1 MYEVGKNNGYR
12 VGKNPCPACRKKGE
26 DHAGDNFYWYGDGK
40 GGYCWKCN
48 YTVLSDDEAGKRG
61 IDVFDWTNELEEEVS
76 TKEPLTKEEIEKIK
90 GYTTQR
96 GYDLR
101 GIPDWA
107 YAPFYVRHK
116 VDTATGKPVE
126 QYYPIFKNGV
136 LTGFKVR
143 QLPKTFYT
151 VGSMGAE
158 SDLFGQHKFR
168 NSNSKKVLITAGEV
182 DAMSAY
188 AMLNKPDSEYEP
200 TPVVSAVVGE
210 TASFKQLKNHY
221 EWLNR
226 FEQIIVCYDNDHAG
240 QNAVKKLVD
249 VLPKGKMYVMNI
261 DLKDANEML
270 VQDRSRH
277 FLNAFLKAKPY
288 TPDGVVSSAEVMDD
302 VIVHVQTKKIP
313 LPPFMHRLQKLMA
326 SGIPTGCIVNL
337 GGASGQG
344 KSTLADE
351 MLYYWIFNSPY
362 KVGILSLES
371 DTGSYGTKLLSRH
384 LETKIELIESI
395 DEKLE
400 LLQSEDVI
408 AKSNELW
415 CTPDG
420 QPRFYLIDERDGGL
434 ESVKEQIMRMIVQCD
449 CRLIIIDPT
458 TDLIDS
464 LTNEQQAAFMSWQ
477 KGLVKSHKVTIINIL
492 HTRKTVQG
500 QKAGSTGASLHEEDF
515 HGNSSLYKSAAANI
529 LFSRNK
535 ESDDEVEK
543 NTMYLKLTKCRWT
556 GNTSPVAGKYYY
568 DNKSHKL
575 YDFDDYWSSR
585 GNVEF

>member
-1 MYEVGKNNGYR
+1 MSYEYK
-12 VGKNPCPACRKKGE
+12 VGKNPCPKCRE
-26 DHAGDNFYWYGDGK
+26 NSADVAGDNFYWYGEGL
-40 GGYCWKCN
+40 GGHCFSCGFS
-48 YTVLSDDEAGKRG
+48 VLSDDEKERRG
-61 IDVFDWTNELEEEVS
+61 LDNFNWSDEMEEEVS
-76 TKEPLTKEEIEKIK
+76 SKEPLTKEEAEKIK
-90 GYTTQR
+90 KYTTTS
-96 GYDLR
+96 GYNLR

-107 YAPFYVRHK
+107 YTPFFVRHK
-116 VDTATGKPVE
+116 VDTTTGEPTE
-126 QYYPIFKNGV
+126 QYYPILKDGQ

-151 VGSMGAE
+151 IGSMSSE
-158 SDLFGQHKFR
+158 SDLFGQYKFR
-168 NSNSKKVLITAGEV
+168 NSNSKKLLVTAGEV

-188 AMLNKPDSEYEP
+188 AMINKPNSDFEP
-200 TPVVSAVVGE
+200 TPIVSAVVGE
-210 TASFKQLKNHY
+210 TASYKQLKYHY

-226 FEQIIVCYDNDHAG
+226 FEQIIVCYDNDKAG
-240 QNAVKKLVD
+240 QEAIKKLAD
-249 VLPKGKMYVMNI
+249 VLPKGKMYVMQI

-270 VQDRSRH
+270 VQGRERH

-288 TPDGVVSSAEVMDD
+288 TPDGVVSSAEVMDN
-302 VIVHVQTKKIP
+302 VIAHVQTEKIP

-326 SGIPTGCIVNL
+326 SGIPIGCILNL

-351 MLYYWIFNSPY
+351 MLYYWIFHSPY

-395 DEKLE
+395 QEKLD
-400 LLQSEDVI
+400 LLNSEEVL

-415 CTPDG
+415 YTSDG

-434 ESVKEQIMRMIVQCD
+434 ESVKDQIMRMIVQCE
-449 CRLIIIDPT
+449 CRVIVIDPT

-477 KGLVKSHKVTIINIL
+477 KGLVKSHKVTIVNIL
-492 HTRKTVQG
+492 HTRKTGQG
-500 QKAGSTGASLHEEDF
+500 QKAGSVGAELHEEDF
-515 HGNSSLYKSAAANI
+515 HGNSALYKSAAANI

-535 ESDDEVEK
+535 EAEDDVER
-543 NTMYLKLTKCRWT
+543 NTMYLKLSKCRWT

-575 YDFDDYWSSR
+575 YDFDDYWSNHGDVS
-585 GNVEF
+585 F